1 MKNSPLCR
9 QALCQKFEVQ
19 GYPTIKFFFPEEERP
34 PQNFRGHRSIE
45 GFLRY
50 ARRMTSAP
58 IRHMSLAEL
67 EEALKT
73 ESYSALLLLE
83 RHAESML
90 PVARRWMDRHVIA
103 MAAELGQ
110 LLPQAVGNVPA
121 EASLAVWELSGIV
134 ASVPPSSILE
144 EQLWREVDN
153 LLERTYAFRQKLWV
167 GLRRA
172 SALIA
177 EDWRYSGYCIGLAE
191 DQVFSPARQQWPGQ
205 SGAVPAVA
213 FFQGS
218 MENTSAV
225 DEWIAAHRFPG
236 VWALQ
241 EQNFYEFTH
250 SDRSAVL
257 VAVAEATEALEAEV
271 RGAQQRFAE
280 HFVFGAMNGSHWA
293 QETGGTE
300 SGSAMTTCM
309 DLNAPYSRAELK
321 RVKAVRFTM
330 FDADTL
336 QGYSVAEI
344 NKQEVYRDGVPVEGG
359 VNDPRLGPIDV
370 RSNCHT
376 CEERVK
382 TCPGH
387 WGHITLAKPM
397 YHWGFMK
404 ATHNVLRAVCYNCSK
419 LLADPQDLKMKNAM
433 DIKSRKKRLQAVMV
447 CCRAKRVCN
456 VKEEVEDP
464 EGDGVQLRGGC
475 GHVQP
480 RYFIDSTELYQSFP
494 EIEGEQATGTDRKR
508 KMPAEEAKL
517 IFERISDRV

>member
-121 EASLAVWELSGIV
+121 EASLA
-134 ASVPPSSILE
+134 
-144 EQLWREVDN
+144 
-153 LLERTYAFRQKLWV
+153 
-167 GLRRA
+167 
-172 SALIA
+172 
-177 EDWRYSGYCIGLAE
+177 
-191 DQVFSPARQQWPGQ
+191 VFSPARQQWPGQ